1 MKKVSLFF
9 AMIFAVS
16 MAMGQNNIKCIDKLV
31 ITTKLMLT
39 QTGNQNSATVSQTGG
54 NGNHLEHQSSRCQGL
69 MLTQKLIT

>member
-16 MAMGQNNIKCIDKLV
+16 MAMGQNNNSSVSQTGDNHKADV
-31 ITTKLMLT
+31 T

-54 NGNHLEHQSSRCQGL
+54 NGNLLGAP
-69 MLTQKLIT
+69 K